1 MNYSKVT
8 LVGRLVKDPVHTVGN
23 PEKQVDN
30 RTFMQVAVNR
40 SSAKDSPYDVFNV
53 VLWAALAD
61 IAFRFCKKGKEVLI
75 EGCLRTNNKKVVAAD
90 GTVSWSNYTEV
101 VAKEIQLG
109 HDAGPREEKQE
120 PAEKTPEQLLQ
131 EVAQT
136 AGVNPQDI
144 ANLIARVII
153 SRRAQQAQAPG
164 QPEEG
169 SYTPDGDFPM

>member
-61 IAFRFCKKGKEVLI
+61 IAFKFCKKGKEVLI
-75 EGCLRTNNKKVVAAD
+75 DGYLRTNNKKETGPD
-90 GTVSWSNYTEV
+90 GKVTWNNYTEV

-109 HDAGPREEKQE
+109 HDAGSREEKQQE
-120 PAEKTPEQLLQ
+120 RSPEDVLR
-131 EVAQT
+131 EVTQS
-136 AGVNPQDI
+136 AGVNPETL
-144 ANLIARVII
+144 AALIAQAIVA
-153 SRRAQQAQAPG
+153 RRAQAQAPG